1 MGLTLWK
8 ATIAESLSGQGY
20 ATEERFPAT
29 QGFDE
34 WYGIPRTYDEALW
47 PSLNRT
53 TGMWPSIATNKVG
66 TQASSARRTSTKLKR
81 VRKPAWS
88 GSWISIA
95 GEPWKRRLQ
104 AAPWLGEVSPTDA
117 PCQRTCLWCECDAI
131 R

>member
-47 PSLNRT
+47 PSRNASIVRPQNIYEAQKGEKARVVGELDLDRRRT
-53 TGMWPSIATNKVG
+53 MEAEITSRAV
-66 TQASSARRTSTKLKR
+66 ARRS
-81 VRKPAWS
+81 
-88 GSWISIA
+88 
-95 GEPWKRRLQ
+95 EPH
-104 AAPWLGEVSPTDA
+104 
-117 PCQRTCLWCECDAI
+117 
-131 R
+131 

>member
-53 TGMWPSIATNKVG
+53 TGMWPSIGNQQGRNASIVRPQNIYEAQKGEKARVVG
-66 TQASSARRTSTKLKR
+66 ELDLDRRRTMEAEITSRAVARRS
-81 VRKPAWS
+81 
-88 GSWISIA
+88 
-95 GEPWKRRLQ
+95 EPH
-104 AAPWLGEVSPTDA
+104 
-117 PCQRTCLWCECDAI
+117 
-131 R
+131 